1 MASDGSS
8 SDERVEPVRR
18 PYRSRA
24 LMMRAVNAPDVVAEE
39 AAAAPPRR
47 TCGRRRKATNRTVR
61 LRRVAEPEPEPEPAA
76 PVVVPPPPPPPVQR
90 QPLTCYIPCRP
101 PDVVMAT
108 GEGPR
113 GRTVLGFA
121 ATASGPGVAAPHG
134 PLQGNDVVDV
144 DVDHAVA
151 NYIVCTCHGATFSP
165 VGFLAHAGA
174 ADVSNN
180 PLLQILAFPWLKQP
194 TTFGPPGNYTGPPQ

>member
-8 SDERVEPVRR
+8 SDELVVEPVRR

-24 LMMRAVNAPDVVAEE
+24 LMMRAINAPDVLEEE
-39 AAAAPPRR
+39 AAAAATRR
-47 TCGRRRKATNRTVR
+47 TRGGRRKATTTNRAVR
-61 LRRVAEPEPEPEPAA
+61 LRRATGPGPAA

-90 QPLTCYIPCRP
+90 QPLTCHIPCRP

-108 GEGPR
+108 GQGPR

-121 ATASGPGVAAPHG
+121 ATASGPAVAAP
-134 PLQGNDVVDV
+134 QGSLDVVDI
-144 DVDHAVA
+144 DHAVA
-151 NYIVCTCHGATFSP
+151 NYIICTCHGATFSP

-174 ADVSNN
+174 TDVAN
-180 PLLQILAFPWLKQP
+180 PSLQILAFPWLKQP
-194 TTFGPPGNYTGPPQ
+194 TTFGPPGNFTGPPQ